1 MAELDYRRA
10 TVALFDPVHVN
21 LRITRY
27 ALHEIGFRD
36 IVSLNSLQELK
47 RSLIE
52 DAPHLLVAETS
63 SHESDVFRLV
73 RAIRAGEVSSNPFAA
88 ILLTTWRRDTSV
100 VREAIGSGADDV
112 IIRPFSTSFAEER
125 VRTLVRARKPFIV
138 TSDYIGPDR
147 RRDKARGPGAAQPI
161 EAPNV
166 LRAVVEN
173 DSEALARARAWIDE
187 ARRTVDGERLRRLC
201 MRVVIGAEA
210 AAGELKAGR
219 DPYMDVSD
227 LERGAR
233 EVRARLARTRS
244 AEAKRV
250 AHALCEVTS
259 ELREPGGFTV
269 ANLSLA
275 RELAMAAY
283 VAFAGDDGI
292 ERSRDE
298 IESAVEMLRQR
309 MAQAAVRK
317 AQPDSGVAAAA
328 ELKRAAS

>member
-27 ALHEIGFRD
+27 ALHEIGFRE
-36 IVSLNSLQELK
+36 IVSLNSLGELK
-47 RSLIE
+47 RRLTDE
-52 DAPHLLVAETS
+52 APHLLVAETAN
-63 SHESDVFRLV
+63 HEAEVFRLV
-73 RAIRAGEVSSNPFAA
+73 RAIRAGEVSTNPFAA

-100 VREAIGSGADDV
+100 VRDAIGSGADDV
-112 IIRPFSTSFAEER
+112 IIRPFSTSFAEDR

-138 TSDYIGPDR
+138 TSAYIGPDR
-147 RRDKARGPGAAQPI
+147 RRDKARGAGAAQPI
-161 EAPNV
+161 DAPNV

-173 DSEALARARAWIDE
+173 DSDALARARVWIDE
-187 ARRTVDGERLRRLC
+187 ARHTVDGERLRRLC

-210 AAGELKAGR
+210 AGAELKAGR
-219 DPYMDVSD
+219 QPVMDLSD

-250 AHALCEVTS
+250 AHALCEVTA

-298 IESAVEMLRQR
+298 IESAVQALQQR
-309 MAQAAVRK
+309 MAQSPVRK
-317 AQPDSGVAAAA
+317 AQPDSGVAAKP